1 MRSLLCLATISRLP
15 IGCAISEAV
24 PFCIGG
30 CEIMPKAAS
39 NEIIPPYSVD
49 WKSKLSDRIFPGDNV
64 LHFTDHSL
72 DLRPKIMTSVT
83 STWTPRAS
91 HNVAL
96 TIEDPTTKGK
106 LKYRPESYNKIPL

>member
-1 MRSLLCLATISRLP
+1 
-15 IGCAISEAV
+15 
-24 PFCIGG
+24 
-30 CEIMPKAAS
+30 MPKAAS

-106 LKYRPESYNKIPL
+106 LRIRNNGNWGIMCNTVIERKCLSTSTIVLTLKGLISSVE